1 MVRRVFFSFHFDRDH
16 WRANQVRNSW
26 LTQDDRESA
35 GYIDAADWESLKRQ
49 GDDAIKRWINDQ
61 MKGTSVTAVLIGK
74 ETYDRDWV
82 EYEIKKSWR
91 DGNGIVG
98 IRIHNLEDESGYTDS
113 RGKNPLSKIYIEENG
128 QKKFFDDIFSTY
140 RWKRDSGYDN
150 LGDWVEEAAQIA
162 GR

>member
-49 GDDAIKRWINDQ
+49 GDDPIKRWINDQ
-61 MKGTSVTAVLIGK
+61 MKGTSVTAVLIGR

-98 IRIHNLEDESGYTDS
+98 IRIHNLEDKSGYTDS
-113 RGKNPLSKIYIEENG
+113 RGKNPLSKIYIEENE
-128 QKKFFDDIFSTY
+128 QKKFFDDIFNTY

-150 LGDWVEEAAQIA
+150 LGDWVEEAAQIT

>member
-1 MVRRVFFSFHFDRDH
+1 MVRRVFFSFHFDRDN

-35 GYIDAADWESLKRQ
+35 GYIDAADWEDLKRQ

-74 ETYDRDWV
+74 ETYNRDWV

-98 IRIHNLEDESGYTDS
+98 IRVHNLEDKDGRTDP
-113 RGKNPLSKIYIEENG
+113 REKNPLSNIYIEENG
-128 QKKFFDDIFSTY
+128 QEKFFNDIFNTY
-140 RWKRDSGYDN
+140 RWKRDNGYDN